1 MPEMNRD
8 EIAKLEALYASNP
21 GGRVFTHLAEAYRK
35 GGEYSRARAILEQG
49 LTKHPGYA
57 SAYVVLG
64 RVFLDLDDAAQATA
78 SFRRVLDLDP
88 HNLVAL
94 RSLGDIAR
102 GAGRPTEALQYFEE
116 LSHQEPNNAEIETII
131 NELRQAPAEPV
142 REVVET
148 TVEAAPVEEPPRF
161 EEAPV
166 EAAAEAPAEAPVM
179 EEVSEPA
186 ATASFSSGFEEYVAP
201 DEPAQQEFAEPEPQR
216 APEPEPEPEL
226 EPEMFSAYANAQPPV
241 DFLPEIEVGEPDLT
255 DLVAPDI
262 DLDWGAGEPTQE
274 ALPGDLAEFAAL
286 SAHIEVEQP
295 VEPVAEEVP
304 TFELP
309 AFYEEE
315 PPISEPVAEDERVA
329 EDEPAEEITPA
340 ESLTPA
346 TPVLTETM
354 ANLYREQGLYDQAA
368 DVYRSLLRD
377 RPYDSDLQTK
387 LDEVESLAAP
397 EAPPAF
403 EGLPDQAVD
412 EPVPFLGTAPEA
424 PEDLGAQ
431 DEEVESPWM
440 SSASRSSSP
449 PTPYAWAAE
458 NQTSEGEDGPAIS
471 EYFQSLLSWRPA
483 TKGNGASAVTPEP
496 EPEVSSFEPT
506 APAPET
512 PFLDLTPSEM
522 VMPPATPADSAMPWE
537 EPVSP
542 STPVAPIAPPPA
554 PPQRPAARA
563 SENPVEAAFE
573 EWFSGDPET
582 EPVAPP
588 PGATP
593 AATQPTTPTPPLMPL
608 SSEGDGDDDDL
619 EMFRSWL
626 QSLKK

>member
-35 GGEYSRARAILEQG
+35 GGDYGRARAILEQG

-78 SFRRVLDLDP
+78 SFRRVLEMDP

-116 LSHQEPNNAEIETII
+116 LSHQEPNNAEIEAII
-131 NELRQAPAEPV
+131 NELRHAPAESPP
-142 REVVET
+142 EVVET
-148 TVEAAPVEEPPRF
+148 PVEPVAVEEPQIEAAPVE
-161 EEAPV
+161 AT
-166 EAAAEAPAEAPVM
+166 AAPVM
-179 EEVSEPA
+179 EEVSEPP
-186 ATASFSSGFEEYVAP
+186 ATASSSSGFEEYVAP
-201 DEPAQQEFAEPEPQR
+201 SEPAAGEFEEPEVQR
-216 APEPEPEPEL
+216 APEPESEP

-241 DFLPEIEVGEPDLT
+241 DFLPEIEVGDPDLT

-286 SAHIEVEQP
+286 SANNEADPI
-295 VEPVAEEVP
+295 EPVAEEVP

-309 AFYEEE
+309 TFYVEE
-315 PPISEPVAEDERVA
+315 PPLAAPPTAAEMPAMEEPVAQE
-329 EDEPAEEITPA
+329 EPAEEVPPA
-340 ESLTPA
+340 ESAPA
-346 TPVLTETM
+346 PPVLTETM

-368 DVYRSLLRD
+368 DVYRSLLQD
-377 RPYDSDLQTK
+377 RPYDSELQGK

-403 EGLPDQAVD
+403 EGLPDDVVE
-412 EPVPFLGTAPEA
+412 EPMPFLGTAPEA
-424 PEDLGAQ
+424 PEDLGMQ
-431 DEEVESPWM
+431 DVEVESPWM
-440 SSASRSSSP
+440 SAASRSASP

-458 NQTSEGEDGPAIS
+458 TQASEGDDGPAIS
-471 EYFQSLLSWRPA
+471 DYFQSLLSWRPA
-483 TKGNGASAVTPEP
+483 TKSNGAAAVAPEP

-506 APAPET
+506 PAPLEE
-512 PFLDLTPSEM
+512 PPLLDLTASEI

-542 STPVAPIAPPPA
+542 STPVAPIAPPPL
-554 PPQRPAARA
+554 PPQRPAAR
-563 SENPVEAAFE
+563 SNDNPVEAAFE

-588 PGATP
+588 PSAAP
-593 AATQPTTPTPPLMPL
+593 AAGQPQAPTPPLMPL